1 MTTRKSLLIDI
12 TRCIGCGEC
21 TRACAEA
28 NGLPQEEGTELSS
41 TRYTVVKP
49 YKDDTVFVRRL
60 CMHCNEPTCVSV
72 CPVGA
77 FTKMD
82 TGAVLYEESKCMGCR
97 YCMQAC
103 PFEVPRYEWG
113 SLTPRVQKCKMCYER
128 VVTGGRTA
136 CAEACPVEA
145 TVFGDRDEMVREAR
159 RRIDEN
165 PGQYVDHIY
174 GLHEAGGTSVLFLS
188 GIPFA
193 ELGFPTNVPNTPIP
207 ELSWKILSQIPK
219 YTVAA
224 GVVLFGI
231 RWITTRRAEVAQF
244 EAEQRGSQEEHS

>member
-1 MTTRKSLLIDI
+1 
-12 TRCIGCGEC
+12 
-21 TRACAEA
+21 
-28 NGLPQEEGTELSS
+28 
-41 TRYTVVKP
+41 
-49 YKDDTVFVRRL
+49 
-60 CMHCNEPTCVSV
+60 
-72 CPVGA
+72 
-77 FTKMD
+77 
-82 TGAVLYEESKCMGCR
+82 
-97 YCMQAC
+97 
-103 PFEVPRYEWG
+103 
-113 SLTPRVQKCKMCYER
+113 
-128 VVTGGRTA
+128 
-136 CAEACPVEA
+136 
-145 TVFGDRDEMVREAR
+145 MVREAR